1 MKKYLLLLLALCLLT
16 AGCGKGQEAPTEAPP
31 ASTAPA
37 TQATE
42 PETTAPETTA
52 PKTREVRVMGD
63 HIPVI
68 RLLLQQG
75 ETLEVTGYEGTL
87 AKVTAGEEQG
97 LVETG
102 FLRFPDA
109 LFESRTAYALW
120 NAGLYPD
127 FSCLGEPLER
137 LATNTQL
144 EVLEELEN
152 CLYVQVGERLGF
164 VPLAQQSRYL
174 YQPPADNGSGSSGG
188 SGGSGS
194 SGSKDGGD
202 ITLMHS
208 GTLRLL
214 ADEVKTG
221 EAKVKVS
228 GVPLVLR
235 FCDYGD
241 RVSVLESGGAPE
253 LPGYTAIL
261 EADGTTAYIPTA
273 WLADAQT
280 FTPWEGYAGNNCK
293 LYESYLLLGKEVRT
307 LYTNKPLAV
316 LWDTGLTALVQVDG
330 ERFYAASTTLRQTPL
345 VTTPA
350 PESGSSSSS
359 GGSSDLWTPPAL

>member
-42 PETTAPETTA
+42 ETTAPETTA
-52 PKTREVRVMGD
+52 PKTREVQVMGD

-75 ETLEVTGYEGTL
+75 ETLEVTGYEETF
-87 AKVTAGEEQG
+87 AKVTAGTEEG

-102 FLRFPDA
+102 FLRFPDE
-109 LFESRTAYALW
+109 LFESRTAYARW

-127 FSCLGEPLER
+127 YSCLGEPLEK
-137 LATNTQL
+137 LSTNTKL

-152 CLYVQVGERLGF
+152 CLYVQVGEQTGF
-164 VPLAQQSRYL
+164 VPLSQQSRYR
-174 YQPPADNGSGSSGG
+174 YRPPAGNGSGSSGG
-188 SGGSGS
+188 SGGSGPQ
-194 SGSKDGGD
+194 DGGD
-202 ITLMHS
+202 ITLMHP
-208 GTLRLL
+208 GVLRLL
-214 ADEVKTG
+214 ADTVKTG
-221 EAKVKVS
+221 AAKVKVS

-253 LPGYTAIL
+253 IPGYTAIL
-261 EADGTTAYIPTA
+261 ESDGTTAYIPTA

-280 FTPWEGYAGNNCK
+280 FTPWEGYAGSNCK
-293 LYESYLLLGKEVRT
+293 LYGSYLLLGKEVKT
-307 LYTNKPLAV
+307 LYTNKPLTV
-316 LWDTGLTALVQVDG
+316 LWDTGLTALVQADG

-350 PESGSSSSS
+350 PESGGSSSSGGS
-359 GGSSDLWTPPAL
+359 GGSSDLWTPPVL

>member
-1 MKKYLLLLLALCLLT
+1 MKKYILLLLALCLLT
-16 AGCGKGQEAPTEAPP
+16 AGCGKGQEAPTTEPP
-31 ASTAPA
+31 ASEAP
-37 TQATE
+37 TIQETE

-52 PKTREVRVMGD
+52 PKTREVQVMGD
-63 HIPVI
+63 RIPVI
-68 RLLLQQG
+68 RLLLEGGQ
-75 ETLEVTGYEGTL
+75 TLEVTGYEGAY

-127 FSCLGEPLER
+127 FSCLGEPLEK
-137 LATNTQL
+137 LATNTKL

-152 CLYVQVGERLGF
+152 CLYVQVGEQTGF
-164 VPLAQQSRYL
+164 VPLAQQSRYP
-174 YQPPADNGSGSSGG
+174 YQPPADNGSGSSGSSDG
-188 SGGSGS
+188 SGPQ
-194 SGSKDGGD
+194 DGGD
-202 ITLMHS
+202 ITLMHP

-241 RVSVLESGGAPE
+241 PVFVMESGTAPE

-280 FTPWEGYAGNNCK
+280 FTPWEGYAGNHCK
-293 LYESYLLLGKEVRT
+293 LYGSYLLLGKEVSA
-307 LYTNKPLAV
+307 LYTNKSLTV

-345 VTTPA
+345 VVPPA
-350 PESGSSSSS
+350 PEDGGSSSS
-359 GGSSDLWTPPAL
+359 GGGSDLWTPPAL

>member
-1 MKKYLLLLLALCLLT
+1 MKKYMLLLLTLCLLT
-16 AGCGKGQEAPTEAPP
+16 AGCGKGQEAPTTEPP
-31 ASTAPA
+31 ASEAPA
-37 TQATE
+37 IQETE

-52 PKTREVRVMGD
+52 PKTREVQVMGD

-75 ETLEVTGYEGTL
+75 QTLEVTGYEGTY

-102 FLRFPDA
+102 FLRFPDEP
-109 LFESRTAYALW
+109 FESRTAYALW

-127 FSCLGEPLER
+127 FSCLGEPLEK
-137 LATNTQL
+137 LATNTKL

-152 CLYVQVGERLGF
+152 CLYVQAGEQTGF
-164 VPLAQQSRYL
+164 VPLAQQSRYP
-174 YQPPADNGSGSSGG
+174 YQAPADSGSGSSGA
-188 SGGSGS
+188 
-194 SGSKDGGD
+194 KDGGD
-202 ITLMHS
+202 IELMYS
-208 GTLRLL
+208 GNLRLL
-214 ADEVKTG
+214 ADTVKTG
-221 EAKVKVS
+221 EAKAKVS

-241 RVSVLESGGAPE
+241 RVSVLESGTAPE

-261 EADGTTAYIPTA
+261 ESDGTTAYIPTA

-293 LYESYLLLGKEVRT
+293 LYEDYLISGKEVKT
-307 LYTNKPLAV
+307 LYTNKPLTV
-316 LWDTGLTALVQVDG
+316 LWDTGLTALVQADG
-330 ERFYAASTTLRQTPL
+330 ERFYAASATLRQTPL
-345 VTTPA
+345 VVPPA
-350 PESGSSSSS
+350 PEDGGGSSSS

>member
-16 AGCGKGQEAPTEAPP
+16 AGCGKGQEAPTTEPP
-31 ASTAPA
+31 ASEAA
-37 TQATE
+37 TIQETE
-42 PETTAPETTA
+42 SETTAPETTA
-52 PKTREVRVMGD
+52 PKTREVQVMGD

-102 FLRFPDA
+102 FLRFLDEP
-109 LFESRTAYALW
+109 FESRTAYALW

-127 FSCLGEPLER
+127 FSCLGEPLEK
-137 LATNTQL
+137 LATNTKL

-152 CLYVQVGERLGF
+152 CLYVQAGEKLGF

-174 YQPPADNGSGSSGG
+174 YQAPADSGSGSSGS
-188 SGGSGS
+188 SGG

-202 ITLMHS
+202 IELMYS

-214 ADEVKTG
+214 ADTVKTG

-241 RVSVLESGGAPE
+241 TVSVLESGTAPE

-261 EADGTTAYIPTA
+261 ESDGTTAYIPTA

-280 FTPWEGYAGNNCK
+280 FTPWEGYAGSNCK
-293 LYESYLLLGKEVRT
+293 LYEHYLLLGKEVKT
-307 LYTNKPLAV
+307 LYTNKPLTV
-316 LWDTGLTALVQVDG
+316 LWDSGLTALVQADG
-330 ERFYAASTTLRQTPL
+330 ERFYAASTSLRQTPL
-345 VTTPA
+345 VVPPA
-350 PESGSSSSS
+350 PEDGGSSSS

>member
-16 AGCGKGQEAPTEAPP
+16 AGCGKGQEAPTTEPP
-31 ASTAPA
+31 ASEAP
-37 TQATE
+37 TIQETE
-42 PETTAPETTA
+42 PETTVPETTA
-52 PKTREVRVMGD
+52 PKTREVQVMGD
-63 HIPVI
+63 RIPVI

-75 ETLEVTGYEGTL
+75 QTLEVTGYEGAY

-102 FLRFPDA
+102 FLRFPDEP
-109 LFESRTAYALW
+109 FESRTAYALW

-127 FSCLGEPLER
+127 FSCLGEPLEK
-137 LATNTQL
+137 LATNTKL

-152 CLYVQVGERLGF
+152 CLYVQAGEKLGF
-164 VPLAQQSRYL
+164 VPLAQQSRYR

-188 SGGSGS
+188 SGGSGPQ
-194 SGSKDGGD
+194 DGGD
-202 ITLMHS
+202 ITLMHP
-208 GTLRLL
+208 GNLRLL
-214 ADEVKTG
+214 ADTVKTG
-221 EAKVKVS
+221 EARVKVS

-241 RVSVLESGGAPE
+241 PVSVLESGGAPE

-261 EADGTTAYIPTA
+261 ESDGTTAYIPTA
-273 WLADAQT
+273 WLEGGET
-280 FTPWEGYAGNNCK
+280 FTPWEGYAGSNCK
-293 LYESYLLLGKEVRT
+293 LYEDYLISGKEVKT
-307 LYTNKPLAV
+307 LYTNKPLTV
-316 LWDTGLTALVQVDG
+316 LWDSGLTALVQADG

-345 VTTPA
+345 VVPPA
-350 PESGSSSSS
+350 PEDGGGSSSS

>member
-16 AGCGKGQEAPTEAPP
+16 TGCGKGQEAPTEAPP

-52 PKTREVRVMGD
+52 PKTREVQVMGD

-102 FLRFPDA
+102 FLRFPDE

-127 FSCLGEPLER
+127 YSCLGEPLEK

-152 CLYVQVGERLGF
+152 CLYVQAGEKLGF
-164 VPLAQQSRYL
+164 HKIKHFLS
-174 YQPPADNGSGSSGG
+174 
-188 SGGSGS
+188 
-194 SGSKDGGD
+194 
-202 ITLMHS
+202 LM
-208 GTLRLL
+208 
-214 ADEVKTG
+214 
-221 EAKVKVS
+221 
-228 GVPLVLR
+228 
-235 FCDYGD
+235 
-241 RVSVLESGGAPE
+241 
-253 LPGYTAIL
+253 
-261 EADGTTAYIPTA
+261 
-273 WLADAQT
+273 
-280 FTPWEGYAGNNCK
+280 
-293 LYESYLLLGKEVRT
+293 
-307 LYTNKPLAV
+307 
-316 LWDTGLTALVQVDG
+316 
-330 ERFYAASTTLRQTPL
+330 
-345 VTTPA
+345 
-350 PESGSSSSS
+350 
-359 GGSSDLWTPPAL
+359 

>member
-52 PKTREVRVMGD
+52 PKTREVQVMGD

-68 RLLLQQG
+68 RLLLRQG

-102 FLRFPDA
+102 FLRFPDEP
-109 LFESRTAYALW
+109 FESRTAYALW

-127 FSCLGEPLER
+127 FSCLGEPLAR
-137 LATNTQL
+137 LATNTKL
-144 EVLEELEN
+144 EVFEELEN
-152 CLYVQVGERLGF
+152 CLYVQAGEKLGF

-174 YQPPADNGSGSSGG
+174 YQAPADSG

-194 SGSKDGGD
+194 SGPKDGGD
-202 ITLMHS
+202 IELMYY

-214 ADEVKTG
+214 ADSVKTG

-241 RVSVLESGGAPE
+241 RVSVLESGEAPE

-261 EADGTTAYIPTA
+261 ESDGTTAYIPTA

-293 LYESYLLLGKEVRT
+293 LYGSYLLLGKEVSA
-307 LYTNKPLAV
+307 LYTNKPLTV

-350 PESGSSSSS
+350 PESGGNSSS

>member
-1 MKKYLLLLLALCLLT
+1 MKKYMALLLALCLLT
-16 AGCGKGQEAPTEAPP
+16 AGCRKGQEAPTEASP

-42 PETTAPETTA
+42 ETTAPETTA
-52 PKTREVRVMGD
+52 PKTREVQVMGD

-68 RLLLQQG
+68 RLLLEGGQ
-75 ETLEVTGYEGTL
+75 TLEVTGYEGTL

-102 FLRFPDA
+102 FLRFPDEP
-109 LFESRTAYALW
+109 FESRTAYALW

-127 FSCLGEPLER
+127 FSCLGEPLEK
-137 LATNTQL
+137 LATNTKL

-152 CLYVQVGERLGF
+152 CLYVQAGEKLGF

-174 YQPPADNGSGSSGG
+174 YQPPADNGSGSSG
-188 SGGSGS
+188 S
-194 SGSKDGGD
+194 SGPKDGGD
-202 ITLMHS
+202 ITLMHP

-214 ADEVKTG
+214 ADTVKTG

-241 RVSVLESGGAPE
+241 RVSVLESGTAPE

-261 EADGTTAYIPTA
+261 ESDGTTAYIPTA

-280 FTPWEGYAGNNCK
+280 FTPWEGYAGSNCK
-293 LYESYLLLGKEVRT
+293 LYEDYLISGKEVKT
-307 LYTNKPLAV
+307 LYTNKPLTV
-316 LWDTGLTALVQVDG
+316 LWDSGLTALVQADR

-350 PESGSSSSS
+350 PESGGSSSS